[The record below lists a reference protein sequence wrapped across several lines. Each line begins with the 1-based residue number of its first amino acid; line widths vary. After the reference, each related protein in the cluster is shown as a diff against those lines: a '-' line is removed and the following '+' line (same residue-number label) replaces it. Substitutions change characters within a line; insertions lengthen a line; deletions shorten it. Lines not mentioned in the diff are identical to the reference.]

1 MISKLRQRVN
11 GVRSGGHGS
20 GSRSSRGAS
29 HRGGGG
35 AGGGGSDQA
44 DATVEEPKTPPPV
57 IASKNDIYD
66 GELISM

>member
-35 AGGGGSDQA
+35 GSADQA
-44 DATVEEPKTPPPV
+44 DAGAVEEPKTPPPV

-66 GELISM
+66 GESILI